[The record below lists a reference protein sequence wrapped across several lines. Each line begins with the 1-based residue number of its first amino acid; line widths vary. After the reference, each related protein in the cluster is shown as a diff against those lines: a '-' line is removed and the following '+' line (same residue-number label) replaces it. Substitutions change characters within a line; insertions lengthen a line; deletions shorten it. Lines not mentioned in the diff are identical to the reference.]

1 MQFAVQTK
9 GHYDFVDITPQVE
22 EMVSGSGIENGAALV
37 FAVGSTV
44 AITTMEFEEGIQADI
59 KSVLEKIAP
68 ENYAWQHHQRWGD
81 KNGAAHIKSALIGTD
96 LTVPVEKGHLA
107 LGAWQQIVLID
118 FDERPRTRRVIVKV
132 WQTDK

>member
-1 MQFAVQTK
+1 MQFTVQTK
-9 GHYDFVDITPQVE
+9 GHYHFVDITPQVE
-22 EMVSGSGIENGAALV
+22 EVVSSSGVKDGVALV

-44 AITTMEFEEGIQADI
+44 AVTTVEFEEGIQADI

-96 LTVPVEKGHLA
+96 LMVPVEKGRLA
-107 LGAWQQIVLID
+107 LGTWQQIVLID
-118 FDERPRTRRVIVKV
+118 FDERPRSRRVIVKV
-132 WQTDK
+132 WQT